1 MKPGRLACLLCAL
14 ALAGG
19 PAAAQEAPPELRVR
33 ASIQEADPIAPGAT
47 VALQLDVLTPTW
59 FTQPPQL
66 PALTLPGVM
75 VTPASGEGAILH
87 QTIDGVA
94 YSGLRYTYL
103 LSPTTAGAVTV
114 PPLRVSAKVGPGQRD
129 AAGASQALSFA
140 VTAATGAPTAARP
153 PEVSQAFGLAP
164 DPVVVGGRITRSVT
178 QRAIGMQPMLL
189 APAPLRDVPGFKR
202 YPHESEVTTLTD
214 GRGGFL
220 GGQRID
226 RADYEP
232 LAAGESTLPALSWD
246 APGAGSTQVRLPGR
260 GFQVGAAPAAAP
272 PFSLAD
278 DLAHL
283 RQGLRWVI
291 PLAWVHAAAGVLAL
305 ALLAWLAR
313 TPIQHMATAAR
324 AHWRAARARYRAGE
338 RHAWRQWRRASGSP
352 ATGLTAFYRWLRLA
366 ARAPDLRGALRA
378 SPTPQRDAG
387 ATLLEATYGPTRQGA
402 APRVQWLAA
411 SRTWRRAWRA
421 AATRP
426 APHALP
432 RHLNPRPEGASA
444 TGRGPARS
452 NA

>member
-1 MKPGRLACLLCAL
+1 MKPGLLACLLCAL

-19 PAAAQEAPPELRVR
+19 AAPAQDAPPELRVR
-33 ASIQEADPIAPGAT
+33 ASIEDTDAIAPGAT
-47 VALQLDVLTPTW
+47 VPLRLEVLTPTW
-59 FTQPPQL
+59 FTQPPRL
-66 PALTLPGVM
+66 PALALPGVM
-75 VTPASGEGAILH
+75 VTPASGEGEILH

-103 LSPTTAGAVTV
+103 LSPLTAGTVTV

-140 VTAATGAPTAARP
+140 VAAAAAAPSAARAS
-153 PEVSQAFGLAP
+153 EVSQTFNLAP

-178 QRAIGMQPMLL
+178 QRAMGMQPMLL
-189 APAPLRDVPGFKR
+189 PPAPLRDVPGFRR
-202 YPHESEVTTLTD
+202 YPHEPAVTTLTD

-232 LAAGESTLPALSWD
+232 LAAGESTLPALSWNE
-246 APGAGSTQVRLPGR
+246 PGAGSAPARLPAR
-260 GFQVGAAPAAAP
+260 AFQVGAAPAATP

-291 PLAWVHAAAGVLAL
+291 PMAWIHTTAAVVGL
-305 ALLAWLAR
+305 ALLAWLMRA
-313 TPIQHMATAAR
+313 PIQRMATAAR
-324 AHWRAARARYRAGE
+324 AHCRTALARYRAGE
-338 RHAWRQWRRASGSP
+338 RYAWRQWRRACGRP
-352 ATGLTAFYRWLRLA
+352 DAGLTAFYRWLRRA
-366 ARAPDLRGALRA
+366 AHAPALRDALRA
-378 SPTPQRDAG
+378 SPTPQQEAG
-387 ATLLEATYGPTRQGA
+387 AALLEATYGPTRQDPTA
-402 APRVQWLAA
+402 RTQWLAT
-411 SRTWRRAWRA
+411 SRAWRQAWLA
-421 AATRP
+421 AAMRP